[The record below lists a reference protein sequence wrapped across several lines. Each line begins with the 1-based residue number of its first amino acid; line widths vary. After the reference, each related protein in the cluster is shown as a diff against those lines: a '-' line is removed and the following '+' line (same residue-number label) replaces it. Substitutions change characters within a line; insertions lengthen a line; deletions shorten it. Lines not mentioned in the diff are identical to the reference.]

1 MNSQVSKADNFAQR
15 RNSIS
20 NVGLG
25 LVQTVQCLA
34 DDLERAFDRRLRT
47 GVANVR
53 LAVQTVDET
62 LDFRA
67 GPVDIRGQ
75 DAGIRTL

>member
-34 DDLERAFDRRLRT
+34 DDLERAFNRRLRT

-53 LAVQTVDET
+53 LAV
-62 LDFRA
+62 
-67 GPVDIRGQ
+67 
-75 DAGIRTL
+75 